1 MRAVLADIHVHIL
14 PGIDDGAADEA
25 EAHAMLREAARA
37 GIKKIYCTYHNRP
50 GMFEPDPREVRAAR
64 GVLDDAAAEA
74 GVELALWCE
83 AHVEPALPRKLAE
96 GKIITEGGAFLLE
109 LPYVSERALLEL
121 VFEVRSAG
129 FTPVICHPERYVRGE
144 ADLAALERAKD
155 CGALVQVNA
164 PAVAGLN
171 GRRER
176 KNAMAILKAGLADA
190 LASDAHSAGTGLFD
204 ALAEADAKYGPFE
217 IERTLAKRKK

>member
-1 MRAVLADIHVHIL
+1 VRADIHVHIL

-25 EAHAMLREAARA
+25 ESRAMLREAARA

-64 GVLDDAAAEA
+64 RALDDAAAEA

-83 AHVEPALPRKLAE
+83 AHADPALPGKLAAGE
-96 GKIITEGGAFLLE
+96 IITEGGAFLLE

-121 VFEVRSAG
+121 VFEVCSAG
-129 FTPVICHPERYVRGE
+129 FTPVICHPERYVRGK
-144 ADLAALERAKD
+144 ADIAALERAKNR
-155 CGALVQVNA
+155 GALVQVNA

-176 KNAMAILKAGLADA
+176 KKALAILKAGLADA
-190 LASDAHSAGTGLFD
+190 LASDAHSAGTGLFEV
-204 ALAEADAKYGPFE
+204 LAETDAEYGPFD
-217 IERTLAKRKK
+217 IEGTLERRRR